1 MSFITNAPNAK
12 TLEAR
17 LAELISFSKELKFL
31 VGFFY
36 FSGWQELYEPLRK
49 VAQDNPDLRLKVLV
63 GMGVDRHAGGLIEVA
78 KRFQGTGR
86 EVAQALVEELAQALS
101 DPSLDLPDFPEQA
114 RFFLGLLKEKRL
126 EIRKTREPN
135 HAKLY
140 LFKVDAPQQR
150 LLGSPGKFIT
160 GSSNLTH
167 AGLRGQHEFNVEI
180 GDYGF
185 EEAEAYFDELWKN
198 AVPLRPEDVLR
209 LEEVVERG
217 SLAALPTPFEIYAL
231 LLRRYLDVVEA
242 LPERQAPALYLERI
256 GYRPLRYQLDAV
268 ELLLRILEEYGGAI
282 LADVVGL
289 GKTVVAALVAREHG
303 GRGIVIAPPGLIGE
317 SGQYGWLK
325 YLEDF
330 GLYDWRAF
338 STGKLDEALA
348 FVQGPGKDVEL
359 VIVDEA
365 HRFRNPDT
373 ESYALLQAITAG
385 RKVLLL
391 TATPYNNYP
400 LDVFALLRL
409 FTVPGNAKV
418 GPTSDLEGYFRD
430 LTERFKA
437 YSYVLRHHGSRDRKR
452 REKAERLYR
461 AHFDRDP
468 PVDTRLVEK
477 ALEEVA
483 REVRSVLAPVT
494 VRRNRLDLVK
504 DPRYR
509 EHLPEFSR
517 LEDPKPL
524 FYELSPEQSAFYDQV
539 VDEWFGPEG
548 AFKGAIYQ
556 PALYREGFFG
566 EEEEIEESPEKIFAV
581 ESQRNLADFMRRL
594 LVRRFESSFGAFVR
608 TVERLVKAHE
618 RALSFAKET
627 GYFILGRDG
636 LEKLLSRFE
645 AGEEPIE
652 VEEFLELLLQ
662 EDTEAIARGE
672 RSRERVYRLE
682 EFAQKDLFLHHIEDD
697 LALLTRVY
705 AQAAKLRLADP
716 ERDPKAE
723 ALVRFLRESL
733 QKEPERKVVV
743 FSEFTDTVEHL
754 AERLRGS
761 GLRVLAVGRQV
772 SANLIREA
780 VLNFDASVP
789 EERQRDDYDVLVAS
803 DKLSEGVNL
812 HRAGTVVNYDIPWNP
827 TRLIQ
832 RVGRINRIGQKV
844 FDNLYI
850 YHFFPT
856 ERGKGVVDPSQVAA
870 HKLFLIHKALG
881 EDAKVLSPEEEPSP
895 AMVYHKLTHLPEEE
909 ESFDTWVR
917 LEWERVR
924 ALEPGIEER
933 IARLPNRVKA
943 ARPGEERVLLV
954 ARKGLGFYAYTKEGD
969 GRPRPVPFP
978 EALGEA
984 RAEPDTPRLE
994 PSPRFWEI
1002 YRELEKELSRTEPAP
1017 FPSNS
1022 LEQKALRNLN
1032 AAKVRYKRYGDEA
1045 KVALLEALIKDI
1057 RRYKRLPRYVL
1068 RRLAQVDLDGE
1079 EEAYRR
1085 FDAVLEEVG
1094 ARFGHIVGR
1103 DPQGGHAPEMVVALE
1118 WRGDVGRHPREEE
1131 GPDAG

>member
-1 MSFITNAPNAK
+1 VSRFITNHPTKDLA
-12 TLEAR
+12 AR
-17 LAELISFSKELKFL
+17 LAELIGFSKELKFL

-36 FSGWQELYEPLRK
+36 FSGWRELYEPLRK
-49 VAQDNPDLRLKVLV
+49 AAQENPDLRLKILV

-86 EVAQALVEELAQALS
+86 GVAQALVEELAQALS

-140 LFKVDAPQQR
+140 LFKVNAPQQK

-185 EEAEAYFDELWKN
+185 EEAEAYFDELWKS

-242 LPERQAPALYLERI
+242 LPERQAPALYLERV

-385 RKVLLL
+385 RKILLL

-418 GPTSDLEGYFRD
+418 GPTSDLEGYFRE
-430 LTERFKA
+430 LTERFRA
-437 YSYVLRHHGSRDRKR
+437 YSYVLRYHGSRDRKR

-468 PVDTRLVEK
+468 PVDAKLVEK

-483 REVRSVLAPVT
+483 REVRAVLAPVT

-517 LEDPKPL
+517 LEDPEPL
-524 FYELSPEQSAFYDQV
+524 FYELSPEQSEFYDKV
-539 VDEWFGPEG
+539 VDEWFGPDG
-548 AFKGAIYQ
+548 VFKGAIYQ
-556 PALYREGFFG
+556 PALYREGLFG

-608 TVERLVKAHE
+608 TVERLAKAHE

-662 EDTEAIARGE
+662 EDAEAIARGE

-682 EFAQKDLFLHHIEDD
+682 EFAQKDLFLRHIEDD

-716 ERDPKAE
+716 EQDPKAE

-733 QKEPERKVVV
+733 RKEPQRKVVV
-743 FSEFTDTVEHL
+743 FSEFTDTVEHV
-754 AERLRGS
+754 AERLRSS
-761 GLRVLAVGRQV
+761 GIRVLAVGRQV
-772 SANLIREA
+772 SANLIRGV
-780 VLNFDASVP
+780 VLNFDASLP
-789 EERQRDDYDVLVAS
+789 EERRCDDYDVLVTS

-1032 AAKVRYKRYGDEA
+1032 AAKVRYKQSGDEA
-1045 KVALLEALIKDI
+1045 KVGLLEALIKDI

-1118 WRGDVGRHPREEE
+1118 WRPAGDAE
-1131 GPDAG
+1131 GLGG

>member
-1 MSFITNAPNAK
+1 MNHFITNHPTKDLA
-12 TLEAR
+12 AR
-17 LAELISFSKELKFL
+17 LADLIGASKELKFL

-36 FSGWQELYEPLRK
+36 FSGWRELYEPLQK
-49 VAQDNPDLRLKVLV
+49 AVQENPELKLRILV
-63 GMGVDRHAGGLIEVA
+63 GMRVDRHAGRLIEVA
-78 KRFQGTGR
+78 KEFSGTGQ
-86 EVAQALVEELAQALS
+86 EVSQTLVEEFKRALS

-114 RFFLGLLKEKRL
+114 RLFLHLLKEGRL

-140 LFKVDAPQQR
+140 LFKVGAPQQK

-185 EEAEAYFDELWKN
+185 EEAEAYFDELWRY
-198 AVPLRPEDVLR
+198 AAPLRPEDVLR
-209 LEEVVERG
+209 LEEIVERG

-242 LPERQAPALYLERI
+242 LPERQAPASYLERV

-325 YLEDF
+325 HLEDF

-418 GPTSDLEGYFRD
+418 GPTSDLEGYFRE
-430 LTERFKA
+430 LTERFKV
-437 YSYVLRHHGSRDRKR
+437 YSYVLRYHGSRDRKR
-452 REKAERLYR
+452 REKAEKLYR

-468 PVDTRLVEK
+468 PVDARLVEK

-509 EHLPEFSR
+509 KHLPEFSR

-556 PALYREGFFG
+556 PALYREGLFG
-566 EEEEIEESPEKIFAV
+566 QEENMEESPEKIFAV

-618 RALSFAKET
+618 KALDFARET
-627 GYFILGRDG
+627 GYFVLGRDG

-645 AGEEPIE
+645 IGEDPLE
-652 VEEFLELLLQ
+652 VEEFMELLLQ
-662 EDTEAIARGE
+662 EDAEAIARGE

-682 EFAQKDLFLHHIEDD
+682 EFAQKDLFLHHTEDD

-733 QKEPERKVVV
+733 WKEPWRKVVV

-754 AERLRGS
+754 ADRLRGA
-761 GLRVLAVGRQV
+761 GLRVLAVGRGV
-772 SANLIREA
+772 NANLIREA

-789 EERQRDDYDVLVAS
+789 EDRRRNAYDVLVTS

-844 FDNLYI
+844 FDSLHI

-895 AMVYHKLTHLPEEE
+895 AMVYRKLTHLPEEE

-924 ALEPGIEER
+924 SLDPEIEEK
-933 IARLPNRVKA
+933 IKDLPNRVKT

-954 ARKGLGFYAYTKEGD
+954 ARKGLGFYAYAREGD
-969 GRPRPVPFP
+969 GKIQPVPFP
-978 EALGEA
+978 EALGEV
-984 RAEPDTPRLE
+984 RAEPETPRLE
-994 PSPRFWEI
+994 PSPRFWEA
-1002 YRELEKELSRTEPAP
+1002 YRELEKALSRNEPEP

-1022 LEQKALRNLN
+1022 IEQKALRNLN
-1032 AAKVRYKRYGDEA
+1032 TAKVHCKRLGDET

-1068 RRLAQVDLDGE
+1068 RRLAQVDLDAE
-1079 EEAYRR
+1079 EGAYER
-1085 FDAVLEEVG
+1085 FGALLEG
-1094 ARFGHIVGR
+1094 IRARFGHIVGQ
-1103 DPQGGHAPEMVVALE
+1103 DPKGGHAPELVVALE
-1118 WRGDVGRHPREEE
+1118 WRSYADPRSGQVGDP
-1131 GPDAG
+1131 